1 MHVHSRVAALT
12 LIGALAVVGVGWLRS
27 QVPQPDPASPG
38 SQLEPS
44 EAQPVEPTQIESG
57 GSEAL
62 EPVAAVAPLP
72 DATPSPGSAGQLT
85 EPTLSVHD
93 EGASRLPA
101 RALIPLI
108 LEEAKMLRGY
118 AEKQASPR
126 SREDAIA
133 STEAELRRL
142 MDDPKSNPSK
152 QPLSETELAFASST
166 LADHD
171 EFAATLRAQLAG
183 QQDRAWERSVT
194 LGLFAEHP
202 PRLSGADFARLSQAE
217 QSAQL
222 EVGMASVEA
231 RHREMTSLWGPLWK
245 DWTYTSIGGAGRSF
259 DVYCT
264 RADAPEV
271 FSTSA
276 RITELRG
283 QREQWVRTYLRDR
296 RGLRPDY
303 LPPR

>member
-1 MHVHSRVAALT
+1 
-12 LIGALAVVGVGWLRS
+12 
-27 QVPQPDPASPG
+27 
-38 SQLEPS
+38 
-44 EAQPVEPTQIESG
+44 
-57 GSEAL
+57 
-62 EPVAAVAPLP
+62 
-72 DATPSPGSAGQLT
+72 
-85 EPTLSVHD
+85 
-93 EGASRLPA
+93 
-101 RALIPLI
+101 
-108 LEEAKMLRGY
+108 MLRGY

-126 SREDAIA
+126 SREDTIA

-152 QPLSETELAFASST
+152 QPLSEAELAFASST

-171 EFAATLRAQLAG
+171 EFAATLKAQLAG
-183 QQDRAWERSVT
+183 QRDRAWERSVT

-202 PRLSGADFARLSQAE
+202 PRLSGADFAKLSQAE
-217 QSAQL
+217 QAAQL
-222 EVGMASVEA
+222 DVGMASVEA

-271 FSTSA
+271 FETSA
-276 RITELRG
+276 CMTELRG
-283 QREQWVRTYLRDR
+283 QRERWVRTYLRDR
-296 RGLRPDY
+296 RALRPGY